1 LSVEMISAIFTGLTG
16 LLAGLAAV
24 LATRTRRANE
34 DSRLIRRQA
43 RDLQRKYLAAVSHI
57 FVLETELA
65 LRGISVPDRPEALER
80 DDDDDDGPPRL
91 EVARAP
97 A

>member
-1 LSVEMISAIFTGLTG
+1 MISAVFTGLTG
-16 LLAGLAAV
+16 LLAGLAAL
-24 LATRTRRANE
+24 LATRSRRISE
-34 DSRLIRRQA
+34 DSRVVRRQA
-43 RDLQRKYLAAVSHI
+43 RDLQRKYLAAVQHI

-65 LRGISVPDRPEALER
+65 LRGVSIPDRPEALER
-80 DDDDDDGPPRL
+80 DDDDDEPPRL

>member
-1 LSVEMISAIFTGLTG
+1 MISAIFTGLTG
-16 LLAGLAAV
+16 LLAGLAAL
-24 LATRTRRANE
+24 LATRSRRMSE

-43 RDLQRKYLAAVSHI
+43 RDLQRQYIASVQHI

-65 LRGISVPDRPEALER
+65 RRGLPIPARPEILER
-80 DDDDDDGPPRL
+80 DGDDDDGAPQL
-91 EVARAP
+91 EGARAP

>member
-1 LSVEMISAIFTGLTG
+1 MISAIFTGLTG

-24 LATRTRRANE
+24 LATRQRRISE
-34 DSRLIRRQA
+34 DSRLVRRQA
-43 RDLQRKYLAAVSHI
+43 RDLQRKYLAAAQHI
-57 FVLETELA
+57 FALESELA
-65 LRGISVPDRPEALER
+65 IRGIPVLDRPEILER